1 MYILGALLPSPP
13 AVDTTNKKSGVLAG
27 PTPVRGVLLPG
38 HLSICRGF
46 LVSSVWPIH
55 IWCKHAVSSI
65 YVGTAAVDIKATTNR
80 YPVVIHGRKR
90 KPLPR
95 QRLLSSRVPQ
105 PTHTSF
111 HPSNAATAAALSP
124 LSAKLCLLPVLN
136 PLFNATAGHAATGNA
151 PRQATTGIAPRQAMR
166 ARGSASMVR

>member
-55 IWCKHAVSSI
+55 IWCKHSM

-80 YPVVIHGRKR
+80 YPVVIHGRQDSAYYLAECPSPHTPR
-90 KPLPR
+90 STRPTPRRPPPSPRCPRSCACCLFSILSSTLLLGMPLP
-95 QRLLSSRVPQ
+95 
-105 PTHTSF
+105 
-111 HPSNAATAAALSP
+111 
-124 LSAKLCLLPVLN
+124 
-136 PLFNATAGHAATGNA
+136 
-151 PRQATTGIAPRQAMR
+151 AMR
-166 ARGSASMVR
+166 LDRQLPALRLDRQCARGVALAWCADDLTAV